1 MESKSICPLCSAE
14 FTRNDNMKRHMNK
27 HLDGTYKNK
36 EPKKYVCDI
45 CNKAFSRRYNMQIHQ
60 TTIHPSI
67 KDHTYQTLV
76 SKISELSAEL
86 KEIKSGQ
93 QTISQE
99 LQKNTP
105 NNIINNQILNVICV
119 TNHDNYLD
127 MLTDRLGDFNQAIEY
142 IKDCAFLILP
152 MTAN

>member
-1 MESKSICPLCSAE
+1 MVHTK
-14 FTRNDNMKRHMNK
+14 TNN
-27 HLDGTYKNK
+27 
-36 EPKKYVCDI
+36 KKYVCDI

-76 SKISELSAEL
+76 SKINELSAEL

-99 LQKNTP
+99 LQKKP
-105 NNIINNQILNVICV
+105 QIIS
-119 TNHDNYLD
+119 
-127 MLTDRLGDFNQAIEY
+127 LT
-142 IKDCAFLILP
+142 IKY
-152 MTAN
+152 